1 MLMPREENM
10 REYETIAAIS
20 TALGESGVS
29 IIKVSGSE
37 AQAIVDTVFRQK
49 NGKSFMEARA
59 FHMHYGHIVKKGSE
73 ETVDE
78 VLVSFFKGPKSF
90 TAEDMVEINCHGGRV
105 ATESVLNEVY
115 KAGARPAEPGEFTK
129 RAFLNGRIDLSQ
141 AEAVIDIIQA
151 KTELSMK
158 SAMSQSEG
166 KLSKE
171 IREIRANILNI
182 LAFIEVT
189 LDFPEEDLEF
199 TTGHEVSEKL
209 GNLIDKVRRLLMTA
223 EEGKILR
230 EGLSIAIVGK
240 PNVGKSSLL
249 NALLMENR
257 AIVTD
262 VPGTTRD
269 IIEEYL
275 NIEGIPI
282 KIMDT
287 AGIRETEDVVEKIGV
302 DRSKGKIDEADLIVF
317 VLDRSR
323 PLDKEDID
331 IIKYI
336 GNRKSITLLNKSDLQ
351 GNMDTGNSHLG
362 ETIAISALNGYGI
375 NELKRK
381 VKDLFFHGNIEIK
394 DLMVTNHRHKE
405 ALMRANEKMTDA
417 KEAVDAG
424 ISLDLAAIDIS
435 AAWNYF
441 GEITGDTLSEDL
453 IEKIFSDFCIGK

>member
-1 MLMPREENM
+1 
-10 REYETIAAIS
+10 
-20 TALGESGVS
+20 
-29 IIKVSGSE
+29 
-37 AQAIVDTVFRQK
+37 
-49 NGKSFMEARA
+49 
-59 FHMHYGHIVKKGSE
+59 
-73 ETVDE
+73 
-78 VLVSFFKGPKSF
+78 
-90 TAEDMVEINCHGGRV
+90 
-105 ATESVLNEVY
+105 
-115 KAGARPAEPGEFTK
+115 
-129 RAFLNGRIDLSQ
+129 
-141 AEAVIDIIQA
+141 
-151 KTELSMK
+151 MK
-158 SAMSQSEG
+158 SAMRQSEG

-171 IREIRANILNI
+171 IKEIRASILNI

-199 TTGHEVSEKL
+199 TTGKEVSEKL
-209 GNLIDKVRRLLMTA
+209 SILIEKVKYLLMTS

-230 EGLSIAIVGK
+230 DGLSLAIIGK

-287 AGIRETEDVVEKIGV
+287 AGIRETEDIVEKLGV

-323 PLDKEDID
+323 PLDKEDKD
-331 IIKYI
+331 IIEYI
-336 GNRKSITLLNKSDLQ
+336 GNRKSITLLNKSDLDDKLVTDEL
-351 GNMDTGNSHLG
+351 NLD
-362 ETIAISALNGYGI
+362 ETISISALNGYGI
-375 NELKRK
+375 NDLKK
-381 VKDLFFHGNIEIK
+381 KIKDMFFHGNIEVK

-405 ALMRANEKMTDA
+405 ALMRANEKMIEA
-417 KEAVDAG
+417 KEAVDVG

-435 AAWNYF
+435 SAWNYF

-453 IEKIFSDFCIGK
+453 IDKIFSDFCIGK